1 MQTVVLAS
9 SRGRGWCG
17 LDAGLID
24 TTGGVK
30 EHPATPR
37 YSVGM
42 QIGAPVT
49 ATWRRN
55 GRLQRRLQVPGDI
68 HIVPMGHAVSWE
80 DDRPTRYLGISLTPS
95 LMRMAADEMGV
106 DLDCISLPPEMELR
120 DARIEHIALAILAEL
135 EEQDPH
141 DRICAEGLGLAL
153 AVHLIRKYGQKRA
166 REVTRGLTQRQ
177 VQSVVDFIRENLAK
191 DLSLTEVASVTG
203 ISSSH
208 FRVLFKQSIGLPVHK
223 YVIKCRVERAVELLS
238 NGSVELK
245 DVAAKS
251 GFADQSHMSR
261 CMRRFIGLTPGEVRR
276 SVS

>member
-1 MQTVVLAS
+1 MHTLVLAS

-17 LDAGLID
+17 VDAGLIE

-49 ATWRRN
+49 VTWRRD
-55 GRLQRRLQVPGDI
+55 GRLQHRLQVPGDI
-68 HIVPMGHAVSWE
+68 HIVPMGHSVSWE

-95 LMRMAADEMGV
+95 LMRRAADEMGV
-106 DLDCISLPPEMELR
+106 DLECISFPPEMELR
-120 DARIEHIALAILAEL
+120 DTRIEHIALAMKAEL

-153 AVHLIRKYGQKRA
+153 AVHLIRKYGQKKTQSGA
-166 REVTRGLTQRQ
+166 RGLTQRQ
-177 VQSVVDFIRENLAK
+177 VQSVLDFIHENLAK

-203 ISSSH
+203 VSSSH

-261 CMRRFIGLTPGEVRR
+261 CMRRFVGLTPGEVRR